1 MTNSRCKFPM
11 LDMRFYLLPDT
22 RTAGSHLRHWKSGT
36 LLVLWKLQIE
46 DILLAASLFV
56 NGTFSTMG
64 ILQFCEAGSACGLF
78 GWRYHK
84 CIGGIF
90 IQTWPYGL
98 LGWRYHQTQ
107 FRNPYLCNHLFTNF
121 NFLSATTWPD
131 IFYATTWP
139 EICYATTW
147 PGFRERHSVQILI
160 FPLWWIELHKRML
173 SLPMKYSTLEKIPLV
188 RAGAVHVANCG
199 LWQITIWNPPQHLL
213 QFTGL
218 NVIHLN
224 TSLSYR
230 HNIPISYHRSACVLM
245 LAVCGRRDGHIYF
258 IFGFEET
265 REYCRTNYSHRHKNN
280 DI

>member
-1 MTNSRCKFPM
+1 MQP
-11 LDMRFYLLPDT
+11 
-22 RTAGSHLRHWKSGT
+22 
-36 LLVLWKLQIE
+36 LV
-46 DILLAASLFV
+46 
-56 NGTFSTMG
+56 
-64 ILQFCEAGSACGLF
+64 
-78 GWRYHK
+78 YH
-84 CIGGIF
+84 F
-90 IQTWPYGL
+90 
-98 LGWRYHQTQ
+98 
-107 FRNPYLCNHLFTNF
+107 F
-121 NFLSATTWPD
+121 SATTWPD
-131 IFYATTWP
+131 IFYATTWPEICYATTWP

-160 FPLWWIELHKRML
+160 FPLWWIELHRRML

-245 LAVCGRRDGHIYF
+245 LAVCQERRPY
-258 IFGFEET
+258 IFYLWFWGNVWILQDKWLT
-265 REYCRTNYSHRHKNN
+265 HTQKQW
-280 DI
+280 